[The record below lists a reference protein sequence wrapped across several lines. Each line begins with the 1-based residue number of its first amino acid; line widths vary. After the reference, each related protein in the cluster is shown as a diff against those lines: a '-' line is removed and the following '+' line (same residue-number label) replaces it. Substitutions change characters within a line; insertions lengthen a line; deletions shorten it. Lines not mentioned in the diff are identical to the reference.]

1 VIYEIRQLTKGL
13 YSLLSAEPLILHKE
27 ILPTMTES
35 IRAIQYG
42 LGPIGSAVARHV
54 VERRGIS
61 MVGGVD
67 IDPDKIGKD
76 VGEAI
81 GLGRDLGVAVDENL
95 TETLGRTG
103 ADVVLHT
110 TSSTF
115 GQFKPQI
122 VEILEA
128 GLDVVSTA
136 EELSFPWLA
145 HPEEAGEIDTL
156 ARRVGRTVL
165 GTGVNPG
172 FIMDSLPLN
181 ITSICR
187 RGDHVDV
194 TRVINASTR
203 RRPFQDKIGSG
214 MTTEDFETKMAAGRM
229 GHVGL
234 PESIGMVFDTL
245 GRELVDYESDVEPVV
260 ADELTRTEHVVVE
273 AGRVKGLKQVA
284 RGYSEG
290 GEFVRL
296 TFIAALDVE
305 NEGDTIRITGDPNLE
320 VTLRGTNGD
329 IATVAIA
336 VNAIPRVRGA
346 GPGLVT
352 MRDLPTVTHW

>member
-1 VIYEIRQLTKGL
+1 
-13 YSLLSAEPLILHKE
+13 
-27 ILPTMTES
+27 MTEN

-54 VERRGIS
+54 VTRDGVS
-61 MVGGVD
+61 LVGGVD
-67 IDPDKIGKD
+67 VDPEKTGKD
-76 VGEAI
+76 VGEVI
-81 GLGRDLGVAVDENL
+81 GLGRELGPPVDREL
-95 TETLGRTG
+95 GQTLERTE

-110 TSSTF
+110 TSSRF
-115 GQFKPQI
+115 RDFKPQI

-145 HPEEAGEIDTL
+145 HPEEASEIDVL
-156 ARRVGRTVL
+156 ARQVGRTVL

-181 ITSICR
+181 LTSICR
-187 RGDHVDV
+187 QVDHIDV

-203 RRPFQDKIGSG
+203 RGPFQDKIGSG
-214 MTTEDFETKMAAGRM
+214 MTTEDFEARMAAGRM

-234 PESIGMVFDTL
+234 PESVGMVFDTL
-245 GRELVDYESDVEPVV
+245 GRELIDYESDVEPVV
-260 ADELTRTEHVVVE
+260 AEALTRTEHVEVE

-284 RGYSEG
+284 RAYSDA

-296 TFIAALDVE
+296 TFIAALEAE

-320 VTLRGTNGD
+320 IRLRGTNGD
-329 IATVAIA
+329 IATVAIV
-336 VNAIPRVRGA
+336 VNAIPRVKEA
-346 GPGLVT
+346 DPGLVT
-352 MRDLPTVTHW
+352 MRDLPIVTHW